1 MTNSNSDELSNDLET
16 VKEILLAVAKRAEA
30 TDSRLERLASA
41 SVKRWSAIDSRI
53 DRLAESQQRTQEQLD
68 QLRED
73 VDIAFQTINLRSAL
87 AQFPIERPRLALF
100 MAY

>member
-16 VKEILLAVAKRAEA
+16 VKKILLAIAKRAEA
-30 TDSRLERLASA
+30 TDSRLERLAEA
-41 SVKRWSAIDSRI
+41 SVKRWSVIGSQL

-73 VDIAFQTINLRSAL
+73 VDIAFQTINL
-87 AQFPIERPRLALF
+87 
-100 MAY
+100 MAENNISLSKASMFFK